1 MGLGTLNALHSGPT
15 SRRPVNLCELALS
28 SAQLEEGPLLFLLGE
43 RHHERQEDLP
53 GFHGWGLWLLRHL
66 RLGSLRLGCEAVR
79 VIVMAM
85 PRLET
90 LELTRMPLIEAA
102 PSEEQ
107 HEML

>member
-15 SRRPVNLCELALS
+15 FRRPVNLRELALS
-28 SAQLEEGPLLFLLGE
+28 NAQLDEGPLLFLLGE
-43 RHHERQEDLP
+43 RQHERQEFLP
-53 GFHGWGLWLLRHL
+53 GFHDWGLWLLRHL
-66 RLGSLRLGCEAVR
+66 RLGSLRLSCKVVR
-79 VIVMAM
+79 GLVMAM

-90 LELTRMPLIEAA
+90 LEVTRMPLLEAA